1 MTCLITGCAFVEG
14 PRYLWGDLHKIGDC
28 FVFNGVAHD
37 GKARWSSLDELAPTL
52 MSITVDL
59 AIPNREYLERRGIAI
74 LPEEYAI
81 FNDAAKAY
89 LKAFP
94 HTQGFVK

>member
-1 MTCLITGCAFVEG
+1 MTCIITGCGLIEG

-37 GKARWSSLDELAPTL
+37 GKARWSPADELPPTF

-59 AIPNREYLERRGIAI
+59 ALPVKEYIERRGVAVF
-74 LPEEYAI
+74 PEEYGI
-81 FNDAAKAY
+81 LNDVAKAY
-89 LKAFP
+89 LKNSP
-94 HTQGFVK
+94 HAQGLVK